1 MWQVSFYMEKDIR
14 VRVSQGFTK
23 VKPMQVLADIRDGLY
38 ASQIAKKHRVSKATI
53 NRKINLLIKEDLIVP
68 QIYTSYKTYTLT
80 DKGLRVQH
88 SEYHD
93 KGGSIGQKEIPNK
106 CRLHNVAWA
115 FNVKDNISIPYEK
128 AVNIRGWS
136 KYILRKTSEN
146 VTVEFWNEPKPTF
159 HVYIH
164 RLFGN
169 NAFEL
174 EKKSM
179 AMAMDVIKG
188 IMTEFKIN
196 VDISSMRLT
205 RKPHYAFDDRFAE
218 EFSKHSTFSSDTAK
232 IDRSEGN
239 GELEFT
245 EPSSAQKY
253 IDMPKNVNE
262 LLMLQQNQ
270 ILIMDSF
277 TKQLAIH
284 LEAIN
289 GLNKGVKEWNNK
301 LGELTDIVKKFR
313 EKD

>member
-1 MWQVSFYMEKDIR
+1 MEKDIKI

-23 VKPMQVLADIRDGLY
+23 VKPIQVLADIRDGLY
-38 ASQIAKKHRVSKATI
+38 ASQIAKKHKVSKATV
-53 NRKINLLIKEDLIVP
+53 NRKINYLLREDLIVP
-68 QIYTSYKTYTLT
+68 QVYTSYKTYTLT

-93 KGGSIGQKEIPNK
+93 KGGSINQ

-115 FNVKDNISIPYEK
+115 FNVKDNINIPYEK

-136 KYILRKTSEN
+136 KYILRKTSDN

-164 RLFGN
+164 RLFGD

-188 IMTEFKIN
+188 IMDEFKID

-205 RKPHYAFDDRFAE
+205 RKPHYAFDDKFAE

-277 TKQLAIH
+277 AKQLAIH

-289 GLNKGVKEWNNK
+289 GLNNGVKEWNNK
-301 LGELTDIVKKFR
+301 LVELTDIMKKIR
-313 EKD
+313 ERD